1 MLLQAAPSKL
11 VMQLVAAVAAAQ
23 LAFSGTEPSI
33 FACHCTTCKVANPP
47 DNLTADAAPP
57 VLGTN

>member
-23 LAFSGTEPSI
+23 LAFTGTDPCI
-33 FACHCTTCKVANPP
+33 FACQGKS
-47 DNLTADAAPP
+47 
-57 VLGTN
+57 